1 MPNATPSSTDHIVP
15 ILSIA
20 MVLMVAV
27 IMVSIR
33 STELFVSYTKC
44 ATSTAHA
51 QHVTG
56 LVKDIFE
63 EHGVTSTSMPSHAW
77 DVYLPCNY
85 TGVEKEL
92 KTGSVRCGR
101 STQAVYAVDG
111 CDKLVAKN
119 ALWTLLEQRYGR
131 RIASTLVPTTYVLR
145 NEAHMSQFMREYRAD
160 AWYIL
165 KKNVQRKE
173 GLLLTR
179 SLEAIL
185 RGSALDY
192 VVVQRYL
199 RDVHLV
205 EKHKLNLRLYVAI
218 VCDPHGK
225 KHAYLHREGKCMYTA
240 QPYQPQSVNFEHQIT
255 SVNLDPKIY
264 DQLPLTLAELRVY
277 WQARGIQYANVHRRI
292 VALLQL
298 VARAMLPHVC
308 RNRHVCPHNTRFQL
322 FGVDIVLTDRLEPF
336 LLELNKG
343 PAMTPVNENDRRVK
357 RMVLEDIF
365 ALAGVLPPTV
375 NRQQGFARLTSM

>member
-33 STELFVSYTKC
+33 STESFVSYTKC
-44 ATSTAHA
+44 ATSTSRA

-63 EHGVTSTSMPSHAW
+63 AHGVTHTTVPLHAW

-92 KTGSVRCGR
+92 KTGSVRCDR

-131 RIASTLVPTTYVLR
+131 RIASTLVPDTYVLR

-179 SLEAIL
+179 SLEAVL

-218 VCDPHGK
+218 VCDPRGR

-240 QPYQPQSVNFEHQIT
+240 KPYQPQSVDFEHQIT

-277 WQARGIQYANVHRRI
+277 WQARGIQYTNVHRRI

-308 RNRHVCPHNTRFQL
+308 RNRRVCPHNTRFQL